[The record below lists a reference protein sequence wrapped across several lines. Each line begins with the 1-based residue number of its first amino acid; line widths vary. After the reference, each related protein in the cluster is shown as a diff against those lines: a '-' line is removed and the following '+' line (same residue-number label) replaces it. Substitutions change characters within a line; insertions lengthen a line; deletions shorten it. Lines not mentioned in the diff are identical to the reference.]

1 MFHNGPA
8 SISTCFNVID
18 ALSMESYV
26 TPKVQILGKY
36 VLLGFF
42 VLRSSVLLYTTVT
55 TSCERKILKM
65 MFKNARCNENEGRLS
80 YENIYVHWSKKSK
93 HHIRLKCIRK
103 ELNQTRKYK
112 NNYIYMHV
120 NVSFLTHFISYIKSA
135 IWLL

>member
-8 SISTCFNVID
+8 SISTCFDVID

-42 VLRSSVLLYTTVT
+42 PDRQYYCIQNPDATRMKGDYHT
-55 TSCERKILKM
+55 KM
-65 MFKNARCNENEGRLS
+65 FTFIDK
-80 YENIYVHWSKKSK
+80 KKSK

-103 ELNQTRKYK
+103 ELNQTIK
-112 NNYIYMHV
+112 NIEIITYTCKRVFSDTFY
-120 NVSFLTHFISYIKSA
+120 F
-135 IWLL
+135 